1 MRFLK
6 RTLCACLGLCT
17 ALCLTACEKQ
27 EEPAPSSSVPV
38 SSAPSEAS
46 SQPEA
51 ESSRFVP
58 APDLIPSSSS
68 VGETDPFEEEFSQNP
83 IDKKYDADYSLAS
96 SFSMMR
102 QACDEA
108 AGRWESMV
116 ETAFTGAM
124 EVLPEE
130 EQSALLEAQDKW
142 RVKAA
147 DDIAA
152 IRKENGDSNEG
163 ILTSS
168 KQIVLLYRERA
179 KELCRIKYDADGA
192 LPIFP
197 DPDEPTPAPV
207 G

>member
-6 RTLCACLGLCT
+6 RTLCACLGLCL

-27 EEPAPSSSVPV
+27 EEPAPSSSAPV
-38 SSAPSEAS
+38 SSVASEVS

-51 ESSRFVP
+51 ESSHFVP
-58 APDLIPSSSS
+58 APDLIPSSST

-102 QACDEA
+102 QACNEA
-108 AGRWESMV
+108 ASRWESMV
-116 ETAFTGAM
+116 ETAFTGAL
-124 EVLPEE
+124 EVLSEE
-130 EQSALLEAQDKW
+130 EQAALLEAQDKW
-142 RVKAA
+142 RVKVA

-152 IRKENGDSNEG
+152 IREENGDSNEG

-179 KELCRIKYDADGA
+179 KELCRIKYDADGT

-197 DPDEPTPAPV
+197 DPDDEVSAV